1 MSQENLEIVR
11 AAMEAWNR
19 DDWDAILENAAPHF
33 ELDMSRAVGPFRGVY
48 AVDQVRGFWEGF
60 AANWESRRFEAH
72 ELIDAGEHVVVP
84 VTLHMRGR
92 DGIEVSARVTQV
104 WTVRDGTLVR
114 MCMYQER
121 QEALEAVG
129 LSE

>member
-1 MSQENLEIVR
+1 
-11 AAMEAWNR
+11 
-19 DDWDAILENAAPHF
+19 
-33 ELDMSRAVGPFRGVY
+33 
-48 AVDQVRGFWEGF
+48 
-60 AANWESRRFEAH
+60 
-72 ELIDAGEHVVVP
+72 

-104 WTVRDGTLVR
+104 WTVRGGTLVR
-114 MCMYQER
+114 MRMYQER

>member
-1 MSQENLEIVR
+1 
-11 AAMEAWNR
+11 
-19 DDWDAILENAAPHF
+19 
-33 ELDMSRAVGPFRGVY
+33 MSRAVGPFRGVY
-48 AVDQVRGFWEGF
+48 GVDQVRGFW
-60 AANWESRRFEAH
+60 
-72 ELIDAGEHVVVP
+72 VVP

-104 WTVRDGTLVR
+104 WTVRGGTLVR